1 MKASLARSAYI
12 VALVLVVGYAFVA
25 LRGPHGIPTLIDK
38 RQQVHELEKRN
49 AGLAQE
55 IERKKERIK
64 RLENS
69 ASDQELEIR
78 ERLKLV
84 HPEEKVYILGDSAK
98 R

>member
-1 MKASLARSAYI
+1 MKASLARSAYV
-12 VALVLVVGYAFVA
+12 VALVLVVGYALIT
-25 LRGPHGIPTLIDK
+25 LRGPHGISALMDK
-38 RQQVHELEKRN
+38 QQQVHQLEKRN
-49 AGLAQE
+49 GALAQE

-64 RLENS
+64 RLEDS

-84 HPEEKVYILGDSAK
+84 HPDEKVYILGDPAK